1 MTKYKFKQVDIRLK
15 LSQAK
20 PLYSTEQITTAQK
33 AIEVMAEYLVQM
45 DREYC
50 CVINMDAANHPI
62 NFNIVSIG
70 DTNHAPVP
78 IQNLFKSA
86 ILSNAS
92 SILILH
98 NHTGGSLT
106 PSTFDVDMTLKM
118 VKAGRLMNIPVLD
131 HVIVAGST
139 YDRCFSFKEQ
149 EPDLWNE
156 RIYP

>member
-1 MTKYKFKQVDIRLK
+1 MDKYKFKQVDIRLK

-33 AIEVMAEYLVQM
+33 AVEVMAEYLSER

-50 CVINMDAANHPI
+50 CVVNMDAANHPI

-70 DTNHAPVP
+70 DTNHTPVP
-78 IQNLFKSA
+78 MQNVFKSA
-86 ILSNAS
+86 ILSNAAS
-92 SILILH
+92 LLILH
-98 NHTGGSLT
+98 NHTGGSTT